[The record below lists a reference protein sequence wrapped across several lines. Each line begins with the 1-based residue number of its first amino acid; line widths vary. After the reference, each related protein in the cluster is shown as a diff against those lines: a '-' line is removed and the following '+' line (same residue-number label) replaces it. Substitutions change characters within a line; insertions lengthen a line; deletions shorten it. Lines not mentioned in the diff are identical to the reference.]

1 LNAVKAQNQ
10 RLIAQGD
17 AMRWLNQLVMQVR
30 MLLFRRTADTQ
41 LNEELRFH
49 LEQQIAENRAAGMSE
64 EEARLAALR
73 VFGNPDLVREKT
85 GATWNWNGLDQF
97 LRDLRIGAR
106 TLGRTPGFAVVA
118 ILITALGIGASVALF
133 TVVRGVLLRPLP
145 FPDSDRLLTLYER
158 STPTAGGGDFPHNQV
173 AGGVYATWNRENTTF
188 SSLALVRDDSA
199 DLSASGGQLPETL
212 NGAHVSWNLFPTL
225 GVNPALG
232 RGFTPTDDISS
243 ANGTVVLSSSLWKR
257 RFGADPAILNHTIY
271 IDAKPYTVIG
281 IMPAW
286 FEFPD
291 SSTQLWRPVNH
302 EFPEIIMS
310 AFDNHMF
317 RVVGRLKPGVT
328 GEEAAA
334 NLSVISRQIHDSH
347 LEDPFVAGAANSR
360 PLLEHL
366 VGDVKR
372 PLYILLAATF
382 CLLLIA
388 CLNVANLLV
397 ARAAARHKEL
407 AIRTALGGGRM
418 RLLREHLM
426 ESFLLEALGGAVGL
440 LLAYGAIDWLLHTRP
455 DMARVGAIHF
465 DGVVA
470 AFTTAVVIL
479 CALFSGLVSAFH
491 TDDTR
496 LLGALHQSSR
506 SHSAGGTRARL
517 RKTLLAIEV
526 GLTVVLLMG
535 ASLLVKSYQRLRSTN
550 VGCVTDNVLTMRIK
564 LPGKRYKTPGP
575 APANF
580 FETLLQRVRALPGVE
595 AVGFVTGVPGQGYM
609 GDSGFSIVEHPP
621 LPRGKGAL
629 AIYRAADSGYFG
641 AMGIPFLRGRT
652 FGDNQK
658 VDQVNEVVITESFAK
673 EFFPNEEPLGKH
685 LRVNDGNKVRTIVG
699 IVGDTRYSIG
709 EAPEPMQYYPLFAGE
724 QNNGTLVIRSSQDV
738 SQLALPVQ
746 QIIQGQD
753 RDLPVSDVLTM
764 NQLLGKST
772 LDQSFDAT
780 LITSLAV
787 FSLLLAAAG
796 LFGVLSYIVAQRS
809 GEIGIRIA
817 LGAQREQ
824 VLRGMLADGLRP
836 ALIGLLLGLAA
847 SAATTQFIKSMLY
860 ETQPLDPGV
869 FAAVAALLVASAAL
883 ACMVPAWRAS
893 RLDPMRVLRME

>member
-1 LNAVKAQNQ
+1 
-10 RLIAQGD
+10 
-17 AMRWLNQLVMQVR
+17 MRWLNRLVMQVR
-30 MLLFRRTADTQ
+30 MLLFRRMADTQ

-49 LEQQIAENRAAGMSE
+49 IEQQIAENRAAGLSDD
-64 EEARLAALR
+64 EARHAALR
-73 VFGNPDLVREKT
+73 EFGNPDLVREKA
-85 GATWNWNGLDQF
+85 GATWNWNGLDQC

-106 TLGRTPGFAVVA
+106 TLSRTPGFAVVA
-118 ILITALGIGASVALF
+118 VLITALGIGASIALF

-158 STPTAGGGDFPHNQV
+158 STPSAGGGYFPHNQV
-173 AGGVYATWNRENTTF
+173 AGGVYAAWNKENNSF

-199 DLSASGGQLPETL
+199 DLSGAGGQLPETL
-212 NGAHVSWNLFPTL
+212 NGAHVSWNLFATL

-232 RGFTPTDDISS
+232 RGFTSTDDSPS

-257 RFGADPAILNHTIY
+257 RFGADPAILNRTIY

-291 SSTQLWRPVNH
+291 SSTQLWRPVYH
-302 EFPEIIMS
+302 EFPDSVMS

-317 RVVGRLKPGVT
+317 RVVGRLKPGIT
-328 GEEAAA
+328 AEEATA
-334 NLSVISRQIHDSH
+334 NLSVISRQIHDSR
-347 LEDPFVAGAANSR
+347 LENPFVAAEANSR

-366 VGDVKR
+366 VGDVTR
-372 PLYILLAATF
+372 PLYTLLAATI

-397 ARAAARHKEL
+397 ARAAARRKEL
-407 AIRTALGGGRM
+407 AIRTTLGGARL
-418 RLLREHLM
+418 RLLREHLT
-426 ESFLLEALGGAVGL
+426 ESFLLQAFGGTAGL
-440 LLAYGAIDWLLHTRP
+440 LLAYGAIAWLLHTRP
-455 DMARVGAIHF
+455 DMARVDAIHF
-465 DGVVA
+465 DGAVA
-470 AFTTAVVIL
+470 VFTTAVVIL
-479 CALFSGLVSAFH
+479 CALFSGLVSAFN

-496 LLGALHQSSR
+496 LLGALHESSR
-506 SHSAGGTRARL
+506 SHSAAGTRSRL

-535 ASLLVKSYQRLRSTN
+535 ASLLVKSYKRLRSTN
-550 VGCVTDNVLTMRIK
+550 VGCITDNVLTMRIK

-580 FETLLQRVRALPGVE
+580 FETLLQQVRALPGVE
-595 AVGFVTGVPGQGYM
+595 AAGFVTGVPGQGYM

-621 LPRGKGAL
+621 LPRGNGTL
-629 AIYRAADSGYFG
+629 AVYRSADPGYFA
-641 AMGIPFLRGRT
+641 AMGIPLLRGRT

-658 VDQVNEVVITESFAK
+658 LDQVNEVVISESLAK
-673 EFFPNEEPLGKH
+673 KFFPGEDPIGKH
-685 LRVNDGNKVRTIVG
+685 LHLTYGNKVRVIVG
-699 IVGDTRYSIG
+699 IVGDTRSEIG
-709 EAPEPMQYYPLFAGE
+709 EAPEPMQYHPLFEGDE
-724 QNNGTLVIRSSQDV
+724 NYGTLAIRSRQDV

-746 QIIQGQD
+746 QVIHSLD

-787 FSLLLAAAG
+787 LSLLLAAAG
-796 LFGVLSYIVAQRS
+796 LFGVLSYVVAQRS

-817 LGAQREQ
+817 LGAQRDQ
-824 VLRGMLADGLRP
+824 VLRATLADGLRP
-836 ALIGLLLGLAA
+836 ALIGLLLGLGA
-847 SAATTQFIKSMLY
+847 SAATTHFIKSMLY
-860 ETQPLDPGV
+860 ETQPLDPAV
-869 FAAVAALLVASAAL
+869 FAAVAALLLASAAL
-883 ACMVPAWRAS
+883 ACIVPAWRAS

>member
-1 LNAVKAQNQ
+1 
-10 RLIAQGD
+10 
-17 AMRWLNQLVMQVR
+17 MRWLNRLAMRLR
-30 MLLFRRTADTQ
+30 MLFFRGSANAE
-41 LNEELRFH
+41 LNEELGFH
-49 LEQQIAENRAAGMSE
+49 LEQQIAENRLAGMNA
-64 EEARLAALR
+64 EEARFAALR
-73 VFGNPDLVREKT
+73 AFGNPVLLREET
-85 GATWNWNGLDQF
+85 GATWSWSALEQF
-97 LRDLRIGAR
+97 VHDVRIGAR
-106 TLGRTPGFAVVA
+106 TLSRTPGFALIA

-145 FPDSDRLLTLYER
+145 FPESDRLLTLYER
-158 STPTAGGGDFPHNQV
+158 STPAAGGGDFPHNVV
-173 AGGVYATWNRENTTF
+173 AGGVYAAWNRENTSF

-212 NGAHVSWNLFPTL
+212 NGAHVSWNLFSTL
-225 GVNPALG
+225 GVNPAMG
-232 RGFTPTDDISS
+232 RGFTSTDDSLS
-243 ANGTVVLSSSLWKR
+243 ANGTVVLSWSLWKR
-257 RFGADPAILNHTIY
+257 RFGADPAILNRIIY
-271 IDAKPYTVIG
+271 VDAKPYTVIG

-291 SSTQLWRPVNH
+291 SSTQLWRAVYH
-302 EFPEIIMS
+302 EFPEKVMS

-328 GEEAAA
+328 AEEAEA

-347 LEDPFVAGAANSR
+347 LDNPFVAGEANSR

-372 PLYILLAATF
+372 PLYMLLAASV

-418 RLLREHLM
+418 RLLREHLT
-426 ESFLLEALGGAVGL
+426 ESFLLEASGGAAGL
-440 LLAYGAIDWLLHTRP
+440 LLAYVAIGWLLHTRP

-479 CALFSGLVSAFH
+479 CALFSGLVSAFN

-496 LLGALHQSSR
+496 LLGALHESSR
-506 SHSAGGTRARL
+506 SHSAAGKRARL
-517 RKTLLAIEV
+517 RKTLLAVEV

-550 VGCVTDNVLTMRIK
+550 VGCITDNVLTMRMK

-580 FETLLQRVRALPGVE
+580 FETLLQRVRTLPGVD
-595 AVGFVTGVPGQGYM
+595 AAGFVTGVPGQGYM
-609 GDSGFSIVEHPP
+609 GDTGFTIVEHPP
-621 LPRGKGAL
+621 LPRGNGNL
-629 AIYRAADSGYFG
+629 AVYRAADPGYFA
-641 AMGIPFLRGRT
+641 AMGIPVLRGRT

-658 VDQVNEVVITESFAK
+658 LDPVSEVVISESFAK
-673 EFFPNEEPLGKH
+673 NFFPGEDPLGKH
-685 LRVNDGNKVRTIVG
+685 LHIMDGNKVRMIVG
-699 IVGDTRYSIG
+699 IVGDIRYEIG
-709 EAPEPMQYYPLFAGE
+709 EAPEPMLYHPVFAGD
-724 QNNGTLVIRSSQDV
+724 QNYGTLAIRSRQDV

-746 QIIQGQD
+746 QIIQSQD
-753 RDLPVSDVLTM
+753 HDLPVSDVLTM

-780 LITSLAV
+780 LISSLAV
-787 FSLLLAAAG
+787 LSLLLAAAG
-796 LFGVLSYIVAQRS
+796 LFGVLSYVVAQRS

-836 ALIGLLLGLAA
+836 ALIGLVLGLGA
-847 SAATTQFIKSMLY
+847 SVATTQFIKSMLY

-869 FAAVAALLVASAAL
+869 FAAVAALLIASAAL
-883 ACMVPAWRAS
+883 ACVVPAWRAS

>member
-1 LNAVKAQNQ
+1 
-10 RLIAQGD
+10 
-17 AMRWLNQLVMQVR
+17 MRWLNQLVMQVR

-49 LEQQIAENRAAGMSE
+49 MEQQIAENRAAGMSGD
-64 EEARLAALR
+64 EARHAALR
-73 VFGNPDLVREKT
+73 EFGNPDLVREKT

-106 TLGRTPGFAVVA
+106 TLSRTPGFAIVA
-118 ILITALGIGASVALF
+118 ILITALGIGASVTLF

-173 AGGVYATWNRENTTF
+173 AGSVYATWNRQNTSF
-188 SSLALVRDDSA
+188 SSLALVREDSA

-232 RGFTPTDDISS
+232 RGFTSTDDSPS

-257 RFGADPAILNHTIY
+257 RFGGDPAILNRTIY
-271 IDAKPYTVIG
+271 LDAKPYTVIG

-291 SSTQLWRPVNH
+291 SSTQLWRPVYH
-302 EFPEIIMS
+302 EFPDSVMS

-317 RVVGRLKPGVT
+317 RVVGRLKPGIT
-328 GEEAAA
+328 AEEATA
-334 NLSVISRQIHDSH
+334 NLSVISRQIHDSR
-347 LEDPFVAGAANSR
+347 LENPFVAAEANSR

-372 PLYILLAATF
+372 PLYILLAATV

-397 ARAAARHKEL
+397 ARAAARQKEL
-407 AIRTALGGGRM
+407 AIRTALGGARM
-418 RLLREHLM
+418 RLLREHLT
-426 ESFLLEALGGAVGL
+426 ESFLLQTSGGTAGL
-440 LLAYGAIDWLLHTRP
+440 LLAYGAIAWLLHTRP
-455 DMARVGAIHF
+455 DMTRVGAIHF
-465 DGVVA
+465 DVVVA
-470 AFTTAVVIL
+470 AFTAAVVIF
-479 CALFSGLVSAFH
+479 CALFSGLVSAFN

-496 LLGALHQSSR
+496 LLGALHESSR
-506 SHSAGGTRARL
+506 SHSAAGTRARL

-550 VGCVTDNVLTMRIK
+550 IGCITDNVLTMRIQ

-580 FETLLQRVRALPGVE
+580 FETLLQQVRVLPGVE
-595 AVGFVTGVPGQGYM
+595 AAGFVTGVPGQGYM
-609 GDSGFSIVEHPP
+609 GDSGFTIVEHPP
-621 LPRGKGAL
+621 LPRGNGIL
-629 AIYRAADSGYFG
+629 AVYRSADPGYFA
-641 AMGIPFLRGRT
+641 AMGIPLLRGRI

-658 VDQVNEVVITESFAK
+658 LDQVNEVVISESLARK
-673 EFFPNEEPLGKH
+673 FFPGEDPIGKH
-685 LRVNDGNKVRTIVG
+685 LHVTYGNKVRVIVG
-699 IVGDTRYSIG
+699 IVGDTRSEIG
-709 EAPEPMQYYPLFAGE
+709 EAPEPMQYHPLFEGDE
-724 QNNGTLVIRSSQDV
+724 NSGTLAIRSRQDV

-746 QIIQGQD
+746 QVIQGLD

-787 FSLLLAAAG
+787 LSLLLAAAG

-824 VLRGMLADGLRP
+824 VLRATLADGLRP
-836 ALIGLLLGLAA
+836 AIIGLLLGLAA

-860 ETQPLDPGV
+860 ETQPLDPAV
-869 FAAVAALLVASAAL
+869 FAAVAALLLASAAL

>member
-1 LNAVKAQNQ
+1 
-10 RLIAQGD
+10 
-17 AMRWLNQLVMQVR
+17 MRWVNELVMQVR
-30 MLLFRRTADTQ
+30 MLLLRGTADTQ

-64 EEARLAALR
+64 TEARRAAVR
-73 VFGNPDLVREKT
+73 AFGNPDLVREKT
-85 GATWNWNGLDQF
+85 GATWSWNKLDQF
-97 LRDLRIGAR
+97 LRDLRIGIR
-106 TLGRTPGFAVVA
+106 TLSRTPGFAVVA
-118 ILITALGIGASVALF
+118 ILITALGVGASVALF
-133 TVVRGVLLRPLP
+133 TVARGVLLRPLP

-158 STPTAGGGDFPHNQV
+158 STPAAGGGDWPHNV
-173 AGGVYATWNRENTTF
+173 VTGGFYAAWNKENTSFTG
-188 SSLALVRDDSA
+188 LALFRDDSA
-199 DLSASGGQLPETL
+199 GLSASGGQLPETL

-232 RGFTPTDDISS
+232 RGFASTDDSPS
-243 ANGTVVLSSSLWKR
+243 ADGTVMLSWSLWKR
-257 RFGADPAILNHTIY
+257 RFGADSAILNRIIY
-271 IDAKPYTVIG
+271 VDAKPYTVIG

-291 SSTQLWRPVNH
+291 STTQLWRPVYH
-302 EFPEIIMS
+302 EFPEKVMS
-310 AFDNHMF
+310 SVENHMF
-317 RVVGRLKPGVT
+317 RAVGRLKPGVT
-328 GEEAAA
+328 AEQATA

-347 LEDPFVAGAANSR
+347 LDNPFVTAEANSR

-372 PLYILLAATF
+372 PLYILLAATV

-397 ARAAARHKEL
+397 ARATARHKEL
-407 AIRTALGGGRM
+407 AIRTAMGGGRL
-418 RLLREHLM
+418 RLLREHLT
-426 ESFLLEALGGAVGL
+426 ESFLLEALGGTAGL
-440 LLAYGAIDWLLHTRP
+440 LLAYGAIRWLLHTRP

-470 AFTTAVVIL
+470 AFISAVIIL
-479 CALFSGLVSAFH
+479 CALFSGLVSAIN

-496 LLGALHQSSR
+496 LLGALHESSR
-506 SHSAGGTRARL
+506 SHSAAGTRARL

-535 ASLLVKSYQRLRSTN
+535 ASLLLKSYQRLRSTN
-550 VGCVTDNVLTMRIK
+550 VGCITDNVLTMRIK
-564 LPGKRYKTPGP
+564 LPGVRYKTPGP

-580 FETLLQRVRALPGVE
+580 FETLLQRVRALPGVD
-595 AVGFVTGVPGQGYM
+595 AAGFVTGVPGQGYM
-609 GDSGFSIVEHPP
+609 GDASFTIVEHPP
-621 LPRGKGAL
+621 LPGANGTL
-629 AIYRAADSGYFG
+629 AIYRAADPGYF
-641 AMGIPFLRGRT
+641 AAIGIPLLRGRT

-658 VDQVNEVVITESFAK
+658 FDQVREVVISESFARK
-673 EFFPNEEPLGKH
+673 LFPGEDPVGKQLRLTDGDK
-685 LRVNDGNKVRTIVG
+685 LRVIVG
-699 IVGDTRYSIG
+699 VVGDTRYEIG
-709 EAPEPMQYYPLFAGE
+709 EAPESMLYHPLFEGD
-724 QNNGTLVIRSSQDV
+724 QNYGTLAIRSRQDV

-746 QIIQGQD
+746 QIIQGMD
-753 RDLPVSDVLTM
+753 RDLSVSDVLTM
-764 NQLLGKST
+764 NQLLGQST

-787 FSLLLAAAG
+787 LSLLLAAAG

-824 VLRGMLADGLRP
+824 VLTGMLADGLRP

-869 FAAVAALLVASAAL
+869 FAAVAVLLMASAAL

>member
-1 LNAVKAQNQ
+1 
-10 RLIAQGD
+10 
-17 AMRWLNQLVMQVR
+17 MRWLNQLRMQVR
-30 MLLFRRTADTQ
+30 MLLFRGMADTQ

-49 LEQQIAENRAAGMSE
+49 MEQQIAENRAAGMSE
-64 EEARLAALR
+64 EEARRAALR
-73 VFGNPDLVREKT
+73 LFGNPDLVREKT

-97 LRDLRIGAR
+97 WRDLRVGAR
-106 TLGRTPGFAVVA
+106 TLSRTPGFAVVA

-158 STPTAGGGDFPHNQV
+158 STPAAGGGDWPHNVV
-173 AGGVYATWNRENTTF
+173 AGGVYAAWNRDNTTF

-232 RGFTPTDDISS
+232 RGFTSADDSPS
-243 ANGTVVLSSSLWKR
+243 ANGTVMLSWSLWKR
-257 RFGADPAILNHTIY
+257 RFGSDPAVLNRTIY

-291 SSTQLWRPVNH
+291 SSTQIWTPVHH
-302 EFPEIIMS
+302 EFPERVMS
-310 AFDNHMF
+310 SFENHMF

-328 GEEAAA
+328 AEEAVAD
-334 NLSVISRQIHDSH
+334 LSVISRQIHDSH
-347 LEDPFVAGAANSR
+347 LDSPFVAAEANSR

-372 PLYILLAATF
+372 PLYILLAATV

-418 RLLREHLM
+418 RLLREHLT
-426 ESFLLEALGGAVGL
+426 ESFLLEAFGGSAGL
-440 LLAYGAIDWLLHTRP
+440 LLAYGAIAWLLHTRP

-470 AFTTAVVIL
+470 AFTTAVIIL
-479 CALFSGLVSAFH
+479 CALFSGLVSAIN
-491 TDDTR
+491 TDDTH
-496 LLGALHQSSR
+496 LLGALHESSR
-506 SHSAGGTRARL
+506 GHSAAGTRARL

-535 ASLLVKSYQRLRSTN
+535 ASLLLKSYQRLRSTN
-550 VGCVTDNVLTMRIK
+550 VGCITDYVLTMRIK
-564 LPGKRYKTPGP
+564 LPGMRYKTPGP

-580 FETLLQRVRALPGVE
+580 FETLLQRVRALPGVD
-595 AVGFVTGVPGQGYM
+595 AAGLVTGVPGQGYM
-609 GDSGFSIVEHPP
+609 GDAAFTIVEHPP
-621 LPRGKGAL
+621 LPLANGTL
-629 AIYRAADSGYFG
+629 AIDRAADPGYFA
-641 AMGIPFLRGRT
+641 AMGIPLLRGRI

-658 VDQVNEVVITESFAK
+658 LDQVNEVIVSESFAK
-673 EFFPNEEPLGKH
+673 AFFRDEDPLGKH
-685 LRVNDGNKVRTIVG
+685 LVLTDGNKVRTIVG
-699 IVGDTRYSIG
+699 IVGDTRYEIG
-709 EAPEPMQYYPLFAGE
+709 EAPEPMLYHPLFAGD
-724 QNNGTLVIRSSQDV
+724 QNYGTLAIRSRQDV

-746 QIIQGQD
+746 QIIQAQD

-764 NQLLGKST
+764 DQLLGKST

-787 FSLLLAAAG
+787 LSLLLAAAG

-809 GEIGIRIA
+809 GEIGIRMA

-836 ALIGLLLGLAA
+836 ALIGLVLGLAA

-869 FAAVAALLVASAAL
+869 FAAVAALLMASAAL
-883 ACMVPAWRAS
+883 ACLVPAWRAS

>member
-1 LNAVKAQNQ
+1 
-10 RLIAQGD
+10 
-17 AMRWLNQLVMQVR
+17 MRWLNQLVMQVR
-30 MLLFRRTADTQ
+30 MLLFRKLADTQ

-64 EEARLAALR
+64 DEARHAALR
-73 VFGNPDLVREKT
+73 AFGNPDLVREKT

-97 LRDLRIGAR
+97 LRDFRIGAR
-106 TLGRTPGFAVVA
+106 TLSRTPGFAVVA
-118 ILITALGIGASVALF
+118 ILITALGIGASVTLF

-158 STPTAGGGDFPHNQV
+158 STPAAGGGDFPHNQV
-173 AGGVYATWNRENTTF
+173 AGGVYATWNRENASF
-188 SSLALVRDDSA
+188 SSLALVRGDSA

-232 RGFTPTDDISS
+232 RGFTSTDDSPS

-257 RFGADPAILNHTIY
+257 RFRADPAILNRTIY
-271 IDAKPYTVIG
+271 IDAKPYTVVG
-281 IMPAW
+281 VMPAW

-291 SSTQLWRPVNH
+291 SSTQLWRPVYH
-302 EFPEIIMS
+302 EFPEKVMS

-317 RVVGRLKPGVT
+317 RVVGRLKPGIT
-328 GEEAAA
+328 AEEATA
-334 NLSVISRQIHDSH
+334 NLSVISRQIHDSR
-347 LEDPFVAGAANSR
+347 LENPFVAAEASSR

-372 PLYILLAATF
+372 PLYILLAATV

-397 ARAAARHKEL
+397 ARAAARQKEL
-407 AIRTALGGGRM
+407 AIRTALGGARM
-418 RLLREHLM
+418 RLLLEHM
-426 ESFLLEALGGAVGL
+426 TESFLLQAIGGTAGL
-440 LLAYGAIDWLLHTRP
+440 LLAYGAIAWLLHTRP

-470 AFTTAVVIL
+470 AFTAAVVIF
-479 CALFSGLVSAFH
+479 CALFSGLVSAFN

-496 LLGALHQSSR
+496 LLGSLHASSR
-506 SHSAGGTRARL
+506 SHSAAGTRARL

-535 ASLLVKSYQRLRSTN
+535 ASLLVKSYQRLRATN
-550 VGCVTDNVLTMRIK
+550 VGCITDNVLTMRIK

-580 FETLLQRVRALPGVE
+580 FERLLQQVRALPGVE
-595 AVGFVTGVPGQGYM
+595 AAGFVTGVPGQGYM

-621 LPRGKGAL
+621 LPRGNGTL
-629 AIYRAADSGYFG
+629 AVYRSADPGYF
-641 AMGIPFLRGRT
+641 AAIGIPLLRGRT

-658 VDQVNEVVITESFAK
+658 LDQVNEVVISESLAK
-673 EFFPNEEPLGKH
+673 KFFPGEDPIGKH
-685 LRVNDGNKVRTIVG
+685 LHLTYGNKVRVIVG
-699 IVGDTRYSIG
+699 IVGDTRSEIG
-709 EAPEPMQYYPLFAGE
+709 EAPEPMQYHPLFEGDE
-724 QNNGTLVIRSSQDV
+724 NYGTLAIRSRQDV
-738 SQLALPVQ
+738 SQFALPVQ
-746 QIIQGQD
+746 QVIQSMD

-787 FSLLLAAAG
+787 LSLLLAAAG

-836 ALIGLLLGLAA
+836 ALVGLLLGLAA
-847 SAATTQFIKSMLY
+847 STATTQFIKSMLY
-860 ETQPLDPGV
+860 ETQPLDPEV
-869 FAAVAALLVASAAL
+869 FAAVAALLMGSAAL

>member
-1 LNAVKAQNQ
+1 
-10 RLIAQGD
+10 
-17 AMRWLNQLVMQVR
+17 MRWLNQLVMQVR
-30 MLLFRRTADTQ
+30 MLLFRRLADTQ

-49 LEQQIAENRAAGMSE
+49 LEQQITENRAAGMSE
-64 EEARLAALR
+64 DEARHAALR
-73 VFGNPDLVREKT
+73 AFGNPDLVREKT

-97 LRDLRIGAR
+97 SRDLRIGAR
-106 TLGRTPGFAVVA
+106 TLSRTPGFAVVA
-118 ILITALGIGASVALF
+118 ILITALGIGASVTLF

-158 STPTAGGGDFPHNQV
+158 STPAAGGGDFPHNQV
-173 AGGVYATWNRENTTF
+173 AGGVYATWNRENASF
-188 SSLALVRDDSA
+188 SSLALVREDSA

-212 NGAHVSWNLFPTL
+212 NGAHISWNLFPTL

-232 RGFTPTDDISS
+232 RGFTSTDDSPS

-257 RFGADPAILNHTIY
+257 RFGADPAILNRTIY
-271 IDAKPYTVIG
+271 IDAKPYTVVG
-281 IMPAW
+281 VMPAW

-291 SSTQLWRPVNH
+291 SSTQLWRPVYH
-302 EFPEIIMS
+302 EFPEKVMS

-317 RVVGRLKPGVT
+317 RVVGRLKPGIT
-328 GEEAAA
+328 AEEATA
-334 NLSVISRQIHDSH
+334 NLNAISRQIHDSR
-347 LEDPFVAGAANSR
+347 LENPFVAAEASSR

-372 PLYILLAATF
+372 PLYILLAATV

-397 ARAAARHKEL
+397 ARAAARQKEL
-407 AIRTALGGGRM
+407 AIRTALGGARM
-418 RLLREHLM
+418 RLLREHM
-426 ESFLLEALGGAVGL
+426 TESFLLQAIGGTAGL
-440 LLAYGAIDWLLHTRP
+440 LLAYRAIAWLLHTRP

-470 AFTTAVVIL
+470 TFTAAVVIF
-479 CALFSGLVSAFH
+479 CALFSGLVSAFN

-496 LLGALHQSSR
+496 LLGSLHASSR
-506 SHSAGGTRARL
+506 SHSAAGTRARL

-535 ASLLVKSYQRLRSTN
+535 ASLLVKSYQRLRATN
-550 VGCVTDNVLTMRIK
+550 VGCIIDNVLTMRIK

-580 FETLLQRVRALPGVE
+580 FETLLQQVRALPGVE
-595 AVGFVTGVPGQGYM
+595 AAGFVTGVPGQGYM

-621 LPRGKGAL
+621 QPRGNGTL
-629 AIYRAADSGYFG
+629 AVYRSADPGYF
-641 AMGIPFLRGRT
+641 AAIGIPLLRGRT

-658 VDQVNEVVITESFAK
+658 LDQVNEVVISESLAK
-673 EFFPNEEPLGKH
+673 KFFPGEDPIGKH
-685 LRVNDGNKVRTIVG
+685 LHLTYGNKVRVIVG
-699 IVGDTRYSIG
+699 IVGDTRSEIG
-709 EAPEPMQYYPLFAGE
+709 EAPEPMQYHPLFEGDE
-724 QNNGTLVIRSSQDV
+724 NYGTLAIRSRQDV
-738 SQLALPVQ
+738 SQFALPVQ
-746 QIIQGQD
+746 QVIQSMD

-772 LDQSFDAT
+772 LEQSFDAT

-787 FSLLLAAAG
+787 LSLLLAAAG

-809 GEIGIRIA
+809 GEIGIRLA

-847 SAATTQFIKSMLY
+847 SAATTQFVKSMLY
-860 ETQPLDPGV
+860 ETQPLDPEV
-869 FAAVAALLVASAAL
+869 FAAVAALLMGSAAL

>member
-1 LNAVKAQNQ
+1 
-10 RLIAQGD
+10 
-17 AMRWLNQLVMQVR
+17 MRWLNQLVMQVR

-49 LEQQIAENRAAGMSE
+49 MEQQIAENRAAGMSGD
-64 EEARLAALR
+64 EARHAALR
-73 VFGNPDLVREKT
+73 EFGNPDLVREKT
-85 GATWNWNGLDQF
+85 GATWDWNGLDQF

-106 TLGRTPGFAVVA
+106 TLSRTPGFAVVA
-118 ILITALGIGASVALF
+118 ILITALGIGASVTLF

-173 AGGVYATWNRENTTF
+173 AGSVYATWNRQNTSF
-188 SSLALVRDDSA
+188 SSLALVREDSA

-232 RGFTPTDDISS
+232 RGFTSTDDSPS

-257 RFGADPAILNHTIY
+257 RFGGDPAILNRTIY
-271 IDAKPYTVIG
+271 LDAKPYTVIG

-291 SSTQLWRPVNH
+291 SSTQLWRPVYH
-302 EFPEIIMS
+302 EFPDSVMS

-317 RVVGRLKPGVT
+317 RVVGRLKPGIT
-328 GEEAAA
+328 AEEATA
-334 NLSVISRQIHDSH
+334 NLSVISRQIHDSR
-347 LEDPFVAGAANSR
+347 LENPFVAAEANSR
-360 PLLEHL
+360 PLLGHL

-372 PLYILLAATF
+372 SLYILLAATV

-397 ARAAARHKEL
+397 ARAAARQKEL
-407 AIRTALGGGRM
+407 AIRTALGGARM
-418 RLLREHLM
+418 RLLREHLT
-426 ESFLLEALGGAVGL
+426 ESFLLQTSGGTAGL
-440 LLAYGAIDWLLHTRP
+440 LLAYGAIAWLLHTRP
-455 DMARVGAIHF
+455 DMTRVGAIHF

-470 AFTTAVVIL
+470 AFTAAVVIF
-479 CALFSGLVSAFH
+479 CALFSGLVSAFN

-496 LLGALHQSSR
+496 LLGALHESSR
-506 SHSAGGTRARL
+506 SHSAAGTRARL

-550 VGCVTDNVLTMRIK
+550 IGCITDNVLTMRIQ

-580 FETLLQRVRALPGVE
+580 FETLLQQVRALPGVE
-595 AVGFVTGVPGQGYM
+595 AAGFVTGVPGQGYM
-609 GDSGFSIVEHPP
+609 GDSGFTIVEHPP
-621 LPRGKGAL
+621 LPRGNGIL
-629 AIYRAADSGYFG
+629 AVYRSADPGYFA
-641 AMGIPFLRGRT
+641 AMGILLLRGRT

-658 VDQVNEVVITESFAK
+658 LDQVNEVVISESLARK
-673 EFFPNEEPLGKH
+673 FFPGEDPIGKH
-685 LRVNDGNKVRTIVG
+685 LHVTYGNKVRVIVG
-699 IVGDTRYSIG
+699 IVGDTRSEIG
-709 EAPEPMQYYPLFAGE
+709 EAPEPMQYHPLFEGDE
-724 QNNGTLVIRSSQDV
+724 NSGTLAIRSRQDV

-746 QIIQGQD
+746 QVIQGLD

-787 FSLLLAAAG
+787 LSLLLAAAG
-796 LFGVLSYIVAQRS
+796 LFGVLSYIVDQRS

-824 VLRGMLADGLRP
+824 VLRATLADGLRP
-836 ALIGLLLGLAA
+836 AIIGLLLGLAA

-860 ETQPLDPGV
+860 ETQPLDPAV
-869 FAAVAALLVASAAL
+869 FAAVAALLLASAAL

>member
-1 LNAVKAQNQ
+1 
-10 RLIAQGD
+10 
-17 AMRWLNQLVMQVR
+17 MRWLNQLVMQVR
-30 MLLFRRTADTQ
+30 MLLFRRLADTQ

-49 LEQQIAENRAAGMSE
+49 LEQQITENRAAGMSE
-64 EEARLAALR
+64 DEARHAALR
-73 VFGNPDLVREKT
+73 AFGNPDLVREKT

-97 LRDLRIGAR
+97 SRDLRIGAR
-106 TLGRTPGFAVVA
+106 TLSRTPGFAVVA
-118 ILITALGIGASVALF
+118 ILITALGIGASVTLF

-158 STPTAGGGDFPHNQV
+158 STPAAGGGDFPHNQV
-173 AGGVYATWNRENTTF
+173 AGGVYATWNRENASF
-188 SSLALVRDDSA
+188 SSLALVREDSA

-212 NGAHVSWNLFPTL
+212 NGAHISWNLFPTL

-232 RGFTPTDDISS
+232 RGFTSTDDSPS

-257 RFGADPAILNHTIY
+257 RFGADPAILNRTIY
-271 IDAKPYTVIG
+271 IDAKPYTVVG
-281 IMPAW
+281 VMPAW

-291 SSTQLWRPVNH
+291 SSTQLWRPVYH
-302 EFPEIIMS
+302 EFPEKVMS

-317 RVVGRLKPGVT
+317 RVVGRLKPGIT
-328 GEEAAA
+328 AEEATA
-334 NLSVISRQIHDSH
+334 NLNAISRQIHDSR
-347 LEDPFVAGAANSR
+347 LENPFVAAEASSR

-372 PLYILLAATF
+372 PLYILLAATV

-397 ARAAARHKEL
+397 ARAAARQKEL
-407 AIRTALGGGRM
+407 AIRTALGGARM
-418 RLLREHLM
+418 RLLREHM
-426 ESFLLEALGGAVGL
+426 TESFLLQAIGGTAGL
-440 LLAYGAIDWLLHTRP
+440 LLAYRAIAWLLHTRP

-470 AFTTAVVIL
+470 TFTAAVVIF
-479 CALFSGLVSAFH
+479 CALFSGLVSAFN

-496 LLGALHQSSR
+496 LLGSLHASSR
-506 SHSAGGTRARL
+506 SHSAAGTRARL

-535 ASLLVKSYQRLRSTN
+535 ASLLVKSYQRLRATN
-550 VGCVTDNVLTMRIK
+550 VGCIIDNVLTMRIK

-580 FETLLQRVRALPGVE
+580 FETLLQQVRALPGVE
-595 AVGFVTGVPGQGYM
+595 AAGFVTGVPGQGYM

-621 LPRGKGAL
+621 QPRGNGTL
-629 AIYRAADSGYFG
+629 AVYRSADPGYF
-641 AMGIPFLRGRT
+641 AAIGIPLLRGRT

-658 VDQVNEVVITESFAK
+658 LDQVNEVVISESLAK
-673 EFFPNEEPLGKH
+673 KFFPGEDPIGKH
-685 LRVNDGNKVRTIVG
+685 LHLTYGNKVRVIVG
-699 IVGDTRYSIG
+699 IVGDTRSEIG
-709 EAPEPMQYYPLFAGE
+709 EAPEPMQYHPLFEGDE
-724 QNNGTLVIRSSQDV
+724 NYGTLAIRSRQDV
-738 SQLALPVQ
+738 SQFALPVQ
-746 QIIQGQD
+746 QVIQSMD

-787 FSLLLAAAG
+787 LSLLLAAAG

-809 GEIGIRIA
+809 GEIGIRLA

-847 SAATTQFIKSMLY
+847 SAATTQFVKSMLY
-860 ETQPLDPGV
+860 ETQPLDSEV
-869 FAAVAALLVASAAL
+869 FAAVAALLMGSAVL